1 MQASKD
7 MSQSSEFAGVPVV
20 VVGGHLG
27 SGPAIVRGFAAAG
40 ARVAV
45 GVLAGTIAAPVPAI
59 DGAPGLT
66 MVPLDP
72 AGAGAIPAFFDACEQ
87 ALGGLAVVVMMA
99 PPVKTA
105 AALDIADAEYQAVIQ
120 RELVAPLWCIRE
132 AARRLAARQG
142 GRIISFVSMSGKT
155 GVHKH
160 VAPYAAAKGGL
171 ITFSR
176 VLAAELAHTG
186 VTVNVVATALFDV
199 QVAKKTPAE
208 LAEMVKGIPVGRV
221 GQSQEAAHAALF
233 LASRDAGY
241 ITGETLNMSGGRFMD

>member
-1 MQASKD
+1 MTDKD
-7 MSQSSEFAGVPVV
+7 EFAGLPVL

-27 SGPAIVRGFAAAG
+27 SGPAIVRAFAERG

-45 GVLAGTIAAPVPAI
+45 GVLSGTVAAPVPALE
-59 DGAPGLT
+59 GAAALL
-66 MVPLDP
+66 PLDL
-72 AGAGAIPAFFDACEQ
+72 AQAGAIPAFFDSCEQ
-87 ALGGLAVVVMMA
+87 ALGGMAVVVMMA

-105 AALDIADAEYQAVIQ
+105 AALDIPDGEYQAVIQ
-120 RELVAPLWCIRE
+120 RELVAPLWCLRE
-132 AARRLAARQG
+132 AARRMVARQG

-171 ITFSR
+171 IAFSR

-221 GQSQEAAHAALF
+221 GQSREAAHAALF
-233 LASRDAGY
+233 LASRDSGY